1 VDVYVPACGGSV
13 RLLDFSP
20 ICSTT
25 SPLLFSWDELP
36 YPHMH
41 TAAAQQQQDTSTAS
55 PADSSSKAHSQ
66 QQQQQRIGGVQ
77 AAAAGSAD
85 AVELRVVQH
94 AGMIMPGAR
103 AATGM
108 PIDMLGLQD
117 SFDDVMRTMQQ
128 QQRQQQQQQQ

>member
-1 VDVYVPACGGSV
+1 
-13 RLLDFSP
+13 LDFSP

-41 TAAAQQQQDTSTAS
+41 TAAAQQQQGTPTTG
-55 PADSSSKAHSQ
+55 PAASSSGAHPQ
-66 QQQQQRIGGVQ
+66 QQQHQSGGVQ
-77 AAAAGSAD
+77 AAAAAAAGSAG

-94 AGMIMPGAR
+94 AGMILPGAR

-117 SFDDVMRTMQQ
+117 SFEDVMRTMQQ
-128 QQRQQQQQQQ
+128 QQQ

>member
-1 VDVYVPACGGSV
+1 MDVYVPAAGGAV

-41 TAAAQQQQDTSTAS
+41 TTAQQDSTAS
-55 PADSSSKAHSQ
+55 PAAGSSQEQ
-66 QQQQQRIGGVQ
+66 QQQQQQQQQQAGVVV
-77 AAAAGSAD
+77 AAAAGRP
-85 AVELRVVQH
+85 VELRVVQH
-94 AGMIMPGAR
+94 AGMILPGAR

-117 SFDDVMRTMQQ
+117 SFEDVLRTMQQ
-128 QQRQQQQQQQ
+128 QQQQQQHQ

>member
-1 VDVYVPACGGSV
+1 VDVYVPAGGGSV
-13 RLLDFSP
+13 QLLDFSP

-41 TAAAQQQQDTSTAS
+41 TAAALQQETPTAGPAGSSSNAHPQQQHQS
-55 PADSSSKAHSQ
+55 
-66 QQQQQRIGGVQ
+66 GGAQ
-77 AAAAGSAD
+77 AAAAAGSGG

-94 AGMIMPGAR
+94 AGMILPGAR

-117 SFDDVMRTMQQ
+117 SFEDVMRTMQQ
-128 QQRQQQQQQQ
+128 QQQQQNQL